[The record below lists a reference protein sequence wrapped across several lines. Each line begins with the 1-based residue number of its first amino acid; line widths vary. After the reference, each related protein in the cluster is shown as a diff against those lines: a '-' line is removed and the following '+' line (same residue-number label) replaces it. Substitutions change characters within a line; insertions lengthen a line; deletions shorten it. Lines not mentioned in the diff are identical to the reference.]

1 MADTKISDL
10 TALTGAD
17 AATTDVFPV
26 VDVDANTTKKMTR
39 AEMFLNTPPITVA
52 GTLSAT
58 DNVTVTK
65 STNAPLQYEVVNL
78 NTGNSVTSGF
88 KTTVNGTNTTGSF
101 FSWGSG
107 IGTSTLWLTAL
118 GTRILADSGMTGGL
132 ALAAREA
139 SASIRFFAGGIADAN
154 QVGVFSSTALTLGT
168 GVNLVMA
175 SATTVRL
182 GGYTVATLPAAG
194 TAGRTAYVTDATA
207 PTYLGALTGG
217 GAVVCPVFDNGVAWV
232 SA

>member
-26 VDVDANTTKKMTR
+26 VDVSANTTKKMTR
-39 AEMFLNTPPITVA
+39 AEMFQNTPPIAVT

-58 DNVTVTK
+58 GL
-65 STNAPLQYEVVNL
+65 STLSGGALLPADGYLY
-78 NTGNSVTSGF
+78 GNSTAGPNYNRIRLY
-88 KTTVNGTNTTGSF
+88 NGATGDIDYYASFPTGSHKF
-101 FSWGSG
+101 YQGGSDTL
-107 IGTSTLWLTAL
+107 IGT
-118 GTRILADSGMTGGL
+118 
-132 ALAAREA
+132 
-139 SASIRFFAGGIADAN
+139 
-154 QVGVFSSTALTLGT
+154 FSSTGLTLGT
-168 GVNLVMA
+168 GANLVMA

>member
-1 MADTKISDL
+1 MSLTINGTTNTL
-10 TALTGAD
+10 TAASGLNVAG
-17 AATTDVFPV
+17 
-26 VDVDANTTKKMTR
+26 NTAVT
-39 AEMFLNTPPITVA
+39 

-58 DNVTVTK
+58 GLLSGTAGVQFRGADATSYELLRVVGAGANNPGLFVKATEATKTVELFQ
-65 STNAPLQYEVVNL
+65 SGSPGGEILVV
-78 NTGNSVTSGF
+78 
-88 KTTVNGTNTTGSF
+88 
-101 FSWGSG
+101 
-107 IGTSTLWLTAL
+107 
-118 GTRILADSGMTGGL
+118 
-132 ALAAREA
+132 
-139 SASIRFFAGGIADAN
+139 GGIATYT
-154 QVGVFSSTALTLGT
+154 STALTLGS

-175 SATTVRL
+175 AASTVQL

>member
-26 VDVDANTTKKMTR
+26 VDVSANTTKKMTR
-39 AEMFLNTPPITVA
+39 AEMFQNTPPIAVT

-58 DNVTVTK
+58 DKLTLTSPSTAQSIEIRNRASDNV
-65 STNAPLQYEVVNL
+65 Y
-78 NTGNSVTSGF
+78 SGIYF
-88 KTTVNGTNTTGSF
+88 KTNDGVTDQTIIQNERVGTNGGRFLFYTKADGGALTNNCILDSTG
-101 FSWGSG
+101 
-107 IGTSTLWLTAL
+107 
-118 GTRILADSGMTGGL
+118 
-132 ALAAREA
+132 
-139 SASIRFFAGGIADAN
+139 
-154 QVGVFSSTALTLGT
+154 LTLGT
-168 GVNLVMA
+168 GANLVMA